1 MLLQLIPSLTSR
13 AEIVRTHHESS
24 GRFDRPPTVNDV
36 LPATTAYAW
45 IAKHDG
51 EQAALFHLGA
61 NVGQLY
67 HPAVVQA
74 HVVPVPDERMGEVG
88 VAWVVLREQP
98 LVSLTLSQSFR
109 RPCTASA
116 ARAFDRLR
124 RVNPAPVTFFL
135 NDGSGGQLFGASPD
149 LQLVVQGRHV
159 QALPVCGTV
168 ARGAGPVGEAE
179 SFRELVNEAVDA
191 ASLAV
196 CSDALREDLAPL
208 PASPARDA
216 LADLAAYTVERTG

>member
-1 MLLQLIPSLTSR
+1 MNPTSQWILIGACVLTLFLAVYVVWWQPKRLDERLSESLKAFAKAVELRFPNHSGLTEEVEELSLSVGSRLGFSPRHLRNLRMATYLRDIGLCATPYRLVNDRSDKAWTASDKAVYDRHPEVGSAMLQLIPSLTGL

-74 HVVPVPDERMGEVG
+74 IGS
-88 VAWVVLREQP
+88 Q
-98 LVSLTLSQSFR
+98 VSSRS
-109 RPCTASA
+109 
-116 ARAFDRLR
+116 
-124 RVNPAPVTFFL
+124 
-135 NDGSGGQLFGASPD
+135 
-149 LQLVVQGRHV
+149 
-159 QALPVCGTV
+159 
-168 ARGAGPVGEAE
+168 
-179 SFRELVNEAVDA
+179 
-191 ASLAV
+191 
-196 CSDALREDLAPL
+196 
-208 PASPARDA
+208 
-216 LADLAAYTVERTG
+216 